1 MWRSV
6 SRAAGLWRLTGNG
19 PAPPCHLLPRRLM
32 ADDHRRVVWSEGM
45 TLDPHHFQQWDRH
58 HRRQLHERLR
68 ALEPNGWG
76 LTRLL
81 IDDDR
86 LANGELALRE
96 ATALLPDGL
105 LVDLPGDA
113 PLPDPRPLDPAFP
126 PTRDRLR
133 AFLAIPNPQVG
144 AALVR
149 RPGAPSSREAR
160 FLAEPVEVTD
170 ETTGGDDRPVEVA
183 RPAVR
188 LMLDGEAMHGYA
200 ALGVAEIVRTGSGGF
215 AHSADFIPTGLRL
228 AASARLAERTR
239 QLAERLFAR
248 HGALAERWQ
257 RAATQRELSPGD
269 VAAQALLAA
278 VAEYGPR
285 VEHLRQTDAHPAD
298 LFGLLL
304 GLAGRLGAARPEAA
318 VAPRE
323 LPLYD
328 HGSPSDGFKRLFDAL
343 DRLLSDATPRAN
355 YARQPFTRSSPN
367 LAQAL
372 LSPDLARSAALYLAA
387 RHPTADA
394 QRLRHELPALL
405 RVASPDTIE
414 AVLRSY
420 TRALPVEPVAQPPAG
435 LPADGRAGFFEL
447 QRRGPFWDAI
457 QDAGQVSVFVP
468 DEFAGAELELLGI
481 PA

>member
-1 MWRSV
+1 
-6 SRAAGLWRLTGNG
+6 
-19 PAPPCHLLPRRLM
+19 M

-58 HRRQLHERLR
+58 HRHLLHERLR
-68 ALEPNGWG
+68 AFGPNGWG
-76 LTRLL
+76 LTRLV
-81 IDDDR
+81 IDEDR

-96 ATALLPDGL
+96 AAAVLPDGL
-105 LVDLPGDA
+105 LLALPDDA
-113 PLPDPRPLDPAFP
+113 PLPAPRPLGPAFP

-133 AFLAIPNPQVG
+133 AFLAVPAPQIG

-149 RPGAPSSREAR
+149 RPGAPSGREAR
-160 FLAEPVEVTD
+160 FLAQPVEVTD
-170 ETTGGDDRPVEVA
+170 ETTGGDARPVEVA
-183 RPAVR
+183 RPAVG
-188 LMLDGEAMHGYA
+188 LLFDGEPMQGFATLA
-200 ALGVAEIVRTGSGGF
+200 VAEVIRTGSGAF
-215 AHSADFIPTGLRL
+215 ALAPDFIPTSLRL
-228 AASARLAERTR
+228 GASARLAERTR

-257 RAATQRELSPGD
+257 RAATQREMSPGD

-285 VEHLRQTDAHPAD
+285 VEHLRHTDAHPAD
-298 LFGLLL
+298 LFSLLL

-318 VAPRE
+318 VAPRD

-328 HGSPSDGFKRLFDAL
+328 HGAPSAGFGQLFGAL
-343 DRLLSDATPRAN
+343 DGLMGDAAPRAN
-355 YARQPFTRSSPN
+355 YARQVFSRRTPN
-367 LAQAL
+367 LAEAV
-372 LSPDLARSAALYLAA
+372 LSADLAGSAALYLAA
-387 RHPTADA
+387 RHPAADA
-394 QRLRHELPALL
+394 QRLRHELPAML

-420 TRALPVEPVAQPPAG
+420 TRALPVEAVAQPPAG

-457 QDAGQVSVFVP
+457 QEAGAISVFVP
-468 DEFAGAELELLGI
+468 DEFAGAELELLGT